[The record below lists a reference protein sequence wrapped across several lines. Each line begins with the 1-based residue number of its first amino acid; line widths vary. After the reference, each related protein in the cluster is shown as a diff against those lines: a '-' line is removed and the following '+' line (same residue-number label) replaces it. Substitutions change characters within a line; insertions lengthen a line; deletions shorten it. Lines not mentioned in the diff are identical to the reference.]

1 MEIKKAETF
10 AEERKVLERIARE
23 HGGMLM
29 VDDVLEAAKDP
40 KSVLHKHFQW
50 DNDKAAEAWRKQQAR
65 QLIQKVTVTIE
76 KAPDVHIRA
85 FVSLSTDQHDGGG
98 YRMTANV
105 LSDEHLKGQLLH
117 DMQLALVKWKKQI
130 TLLDTETE
138 DILNRLDEIVTRR
151 VSERR
156 EAVRAA

>member
-1 MEIKKAETF
+1 MAEIETMKAE
-10 AEERKVLERIARE
+10 RKFLEKLAKQHNGVL
-23 HGGMLM
+23 L
-29 VDDVLEAAKDP
+29 VDHVLEAAVDP
-40 KSVLHKHFQW
+40 KCILHKHFQW
-50 DNDKAAEAWRKQQAR
+50 DNDKAAESWRKQQAR

-117 DMQLALVKWKKQI
+117 DMQLALAKWKKQI

-138 DILNRLDEIVTRR
+138 EILNRLDEIVTRR
-151 VSERR
+151 VADRQQLAS
-156 EAVRAA
+156 AA